1 MGSGLLYL
9 SIVVLW
15 GAVLVPMWLKRL
27 THNELGSIAKFN
39 ESMSLLGS
47 VPQREIPIY
56 QALTPTQIAAI
67 RRRRTVLAL
76 SAVTF
81 FGTAISIVTG
91 IWLLMVVP
99 AVLLFG
105 FFVAAWR
112 AINLNPDLVEQPKQK
127 RLNVSRADLAAQAK
141 QWEAAPTVI
150 PNRVVG
156 EKVDG
161 FGSQEMLEMAT
172 SQVEAEQQEV
182 VTEPEVLVQESE
194 VAQDRK
200 TATG

>member
-27 THNELGSIAKFN
+27 THNELGSIARFN

-47 VPQREIPIY
+47 VPQLEVPIY
-56 QALTPTQIAAI
+56 QAQTPTQIAAI

-76 SAVTF
+76 SGVTF

-91 IWLLMVVP
+91 IWLLMVTP

-112 AINLNPDLVEQPKQK
+112 AINLNPNIVEQPKQK
-127 RLNVSRADLAAQAK
+127 RLNVSQSDLALQAK

-150 PNRVVG
+150 PSRVVG

-172 SQVEAEQQEV
+172 SQVEAQLPEV
-182 VTEPEVLVQESE
+182 VDEPEVSIDEPV

>member
-1 MGSGLLYL
+1 VGSGLLYL

-27 THNELGSIAKFN
+27 THNELGSIARFN

-47 VPQREIPIY
+47 VPQLEVPIY
-56 QALTPTQIAAI
+56 QAQTPTQIAAI

-76 SAVTF
+76 SGVTF

-91 IWLLMVVP
+91 IWLLMVTP

-112 AINLNPDLVEQPKQK
+112 AINLNPNIVEQPKQK
-127 RLNVSRADLAAQAK
+127 RLNVSQSDLALQAK

-150 PNRVVG
+150 PSRVVG
-156 EKVDG
+156 EKADG

-172 SQVEAEQQEV
+172 SQVEAQLPEV
-182 VTEPEVLVQESE
+182 VDEPEVSIDEPV